1 MINTLFETQIM
12 KLLYPFKKAK
22 SLRLALLAFCFT
34 LTASLNATS
43 YIWNGSVSTQWGDA
57 ANWTPSGVPDIGD
70 DVTISNQTNNP
81 VFEEISGLNNFTLNS
96 GTLNLSAFTIVLYG
110 TATFNGGTISNGNI
124 SFVSGSN
131 ANFNGTAIS
140 CGVSGTLSDVYFNGS
155 IFDNAV
161 SLTRSGAND
170 AVCDGGNTFK
180 STFSLTNSGTGAIT
194 FSNVSADTYQSLA
207 TFTSTNTG
215 LILPAYTASG
225 TQFQGGLQ
233 FNSSGTSLGIR
244 LGQNG
249 GTSTLNSGQ
258 TLSIGGSGFSAG
270 DLRLKNFTQ
279 VGPTAQ
285 SLTLTGTASMYIES
299 GCTFNAD
306 VTFSSPQVYLNGA
319 TFGGLT
325 SISKT
330 SSGNN
335 QSLGGNTFN
344 GATTIISAG
353 SGDFILGVSNPDSFN
368 STSVFTNTG
377 SGTLFVAHVASGTTF
392 ADNIQVNSTGSSKGV
407 RFGQTGG
414 SSNLAGG
421 KTITIGGS
429 GFTSGSLRLR
439 NFTQTGSTAQN
450 FNITSGTA
458 ALYLESGSI
467 FNGAVNFT
475 FPQLFLSGSTFASA
489 ATLVKG
495 GATDNT
501 GAGGNTFSTTT
512 SITNSG
518 SGRLILGSTNQ
529 DTFEGNLTVTSSGSS
544 AVQFAQT
551 SSGNVFNGNIIINST
566 GSSQGV
572 KFGQNGGTSVLAD
585 TKTIT
590 IGVLGFSNGDLA
602 FKGLTQT
609 GTTSQSITELSGSA
623 SLLLE
628 AGTTFNGDVTFE
640 SPRLFLNGVTFNSIA
655 SLTKNS
661 SLSDVSEGGNTFNAN
676 VEIFN
681 TADGELLL
689 GNSNPDVFNGNLIL
703 ENSGSDVLNLA
714 YGSTGN
720 LFNGNITLNSTGSA
734 AGIRFGQ
741 NSGTSTLANGKTISI
756 GASGFTSGDL
766 RFAYFVQSGSTSQT
780 LTSFGTNVELYL
792 LEGSEFNGSTAFTC
806 PNIYLDGTTFNNS
819 TTIVKT
825 GSGFNLSNGGNTFGG
840 VTSIS
845 NTGTGSFIL
854 AGSVADTYNDNVSFL
869 QQNAYTLYPAY
880 NVNSSFKKNIST
892 IGSNTAIVFGSNGG
906 RVTLNGT
913 TAQSINGDAAKMPD
927 FVNLTLNNS
936 ANDVSLNVP
945 IMVSNNLTLSNGNLI
960 SNLINLVKVM
970 DNATV
975 TGVSSS
981 SYVDGP
987 VRKEGNDAFTFP
999 IGKSG
1004 YYRPIGISAPSNTA
1018 DHFTAEFNLA
1028 DSDGTYAHSSK
1039 DASLDHLSHCEY
1051 WILNRTAG
1059 SSSVSVTMTWNGTSC
1074 GVSALSD
1081 LRVAR
1086 WDGSMWKDHGNG
1098 GTTGN
1103 TSVGSIAS
1111 GSSISSFSPFTLG
1124 SITTENPLPIELIS
1138 FSATPSNDHVN
1149 ISWTTASEINNDYF
1163 TVESSND
1170 AVNFKEVSRIS
1181 GAGNSNSMLTYNTV
1195 DTNPYSGVSYYRL
1208 KQVDYDGNFVYS
1220 DMEVVNMNVLSEAD
1234 MVVSPNP
1241 VIGLADIRLDS
1252 DYFSNPIIEVRD
1264 VQGRI
1269 LLVKNNLSVINGKPL
1284 NIDLSEL
1291 PQGLYFIQANENG
1304 KSISKRIVKN

>member
-1 MINTLFETQIM
+1 M
-12 KLLYPFKKAK
+12 KLLYIFLKAK

-34 LTASLNATS
+34 LSASLNATS
-43 YIWNGSVSTQWGDA
+43 YVWNGSVSTQWGDA
-57 ANWTPSGVPDIGD
+57 ANWTPAGIPDIGD
-70 DVTISNQTNNP
+70 DVTINSQTNNP
-81 VFEEISGLNNFTLNS
+81 VFEEVSGLNNFTLNS
-96 GTLNLSAFTIVLYG
+96 GSLNLSAFTIVLYG
-110 TATFNGGTISNGNI
+110 TANFNGGTISNGNI
-124 SFVSGSN
+124 SFVSGSD

-140 CGVSGTLSDVYFNGS
+140 CGVSGALRDVYFNGS
-155 IFDNAV
+155 TFDNAV
-161 SLTRSGAND
+161 SLTRSSSND
-170 AVCDGGNTFK
+170 VICDGGNTFK
-180 STFSLTNSGTGAIT
+180 STFSLTNAGTGSIT
-194 FSNVSADTYQSLA
+194 FANIEADIFKSLA
-207 TFTSTNTG
+207 TFSVSNTG
-215 LILPAYTASG
+215 LILPAYSATG
-225 TQFQGGLQ
+225 TEFQGGIQ

-249 GTSTLNSGQ
+249 GTSTLSSGQ
-258 TLSIGGSGFSAG
+258 TFSIGGSGFSVG

-279 VGPTAQ
+279 TGTTTQ
-285 SLTLTGTASMYIES
+285 TLTLSGNAAMYIES

-306 VTFSSPQVYLNGA
+306 VSFSSPHVYINGA
-319 TFGGLT
+319 TFQGAT
-325 SISKT
+325 SITKT

-344 GATTIISAG
+344 GATTIISNG
-353 SGDFILGVSNPDSFN
+353 SGDFILGVSNADSFN

-392 ADNIQVNSTGSSKGV
+392 ADDIQVNSTGSSKGV

-414 SSNLAGG
+414 SSTLASG
-421 KTITIGGS
+421 KTITVGGS
-429 GFTSGSLRLR
+429 GFTAGSLRLR
-439 NFTQTGSTAQN
+439 NFTQTGSTAQS

-458 ALYLESGSI
+458 SLYLETGTT

-475 FPQLFLSGSTFASA
+475 FPQLYLSGSTFASS

-501 GAGGNTFSTTT
+501 GSGGNTFSSTTT
-512 SITNSG
+512 IANSG
-518 SGRLILGSTNQ
+518 SGRLILGSTNP

-544 AVQFAQT
+544 VIQLAQT

-572 KFGQNGGTSVLAD
+572 KFGQNGGSSVLAD
-585 TKTIT
+585 SKTLT
-590 IGVLGFSNGDLA
+590 IGGLGFSNGDLA

-609 GTTSQSITELSGSA
+609 GTTSQSITELTGSA

-628 AGTTFNGDVTFE
+628 AGTVFNGDVTFE
-640 SPRLFLNGVTFNSIA
+640 SPRLFLNGATFNSIA
-655 SLTKNS
+655 SFTKNS
-661 SLSDVSEGGNTFNAN
+661 SLSDASDGGNTFNAN

-681 TADGELLL
+681 TADGEMIL
-689 GNSNPDVFNGNLIL
+689 GNSNPDIFNGNLTL
-703 ENSGSDVLNLA
+703 ENSGSDAINLA

-720 LFNGNITLNSTGSA
+720 EFNGNIVMNSTGTS

-741 NSGTSTLANGKTISI
+741 NAGTSSLASGKTISI
-756 GASGFTSGDL
+756 GGSGFTSGDL
-766 RFAYFVQSGSTSQT
+766 RLAYFVQNGSTSQT
-780 LTSFGTNVELYL
+780 LTSFGANVELYL
-792 LEGSEFNGSTAFTC
+792 SEGTEFNGSSAFTC

-825 GSGFNLSNGGNTFGG
+825 GSGFNLSNGGNIFGG
-840 VTSIS
+840 TTSIS

-854 AGSVADTYNDNVSFL
+854 AGTVADTYNENVTFL
-869 QQNAYTLYPAY
+869 QTNAYTLYPAY
-880 NVNSSFKKNIST
+880 NVNSNFKKNIST
-892 IGSNTAIVFGSNGG
+892 VGSNTAVVFGSNGG
-906 RVTLNGT
+906 RVTMNGT
-913 TAQSINGDAAKMPD
+913 AAQFINGDAAKMPD
-927 FVNLTLNNS
+927 FFNLTLNKASNH
-936 ANDVSLNVP
+936 VTLNVP
-945 IMVSNNLTLSNGNLI
+945 ILVTNNLTFSSGNLI
-960 SNLINLVKVM
+960 SNSINLVKLL
-970 DNATV
+970 DNSTV
-975 TGVSSS
+975 TGVSNSS
-981 SYVDGP
+981 HVDGT

-1004 YYRPIGISAPSNTA
+1004 YYRPIGISAPSSTS
-1018 DHFTAEFNLA
+1018 DHFTAEFNFA
-1028 DSDGTYAHSSK
+1028 DSDGAYAHSSK
-1039 DASLDHLSHCEY
+1039 DASLDHLSRCEF

-1111 GSSISSFSPFTLG
+1111 GSTISSFSPFSLG
-1124 SITTENPLPIELIS
+1124 SITTENPLPIELVS
-1138 FSATPSNDHVN
+1138 FAATPLNNQVN
-1149 ISWTTASEINNDYF
+1149 LNWTTASETNNDYF

-1170 AVNFKEVSRIS
+1170 AVNFKEVSRMS
-1181 GAGNSNSMLTYNTV
+1181 GAGNSNSMLTYSTV

-1208 KQVDYDGNFVYS
+1208 KQVDYDGKFVYS
-1220 DMEVVNMNVLSEAD
+1220 NIEVVNLNSISEMN

-1241 VIGLADIRLDS
+1241 VIGLVDIRLDS
-1252 DYFSNPIIEVRD
+1252 DYFANPTIEVRD
-1264 VQGRI
+1264 LQGRI
-1269 LLVKNNLSVINGKPL
+1269 LLVKNNLSVSEGKSV
-1284 NIDLSEL
+1284 NVDLSEL
-1291 PQGLYFIQANENG
+1291 PQGLYFIQASENG

>member
-1 MINTLFETQIM
+1 M
-12 KLLYPFKKAK
+12 KLLYSLLKVK
-22 SLRLALLAFCFT
+22 SRSLASLTLFFL
-34 LTASLNATS
+34 LTATLNATS
-43 YIWNGSVSTQWGDA
+43 YVWNGSVSTQWGDA
-57 ANWTPSGVPDIGD
+57 ANWTPAGVPDIGD

-124 SFVSGSN
+124 AFVSGSN

-140 CGVSGTLSDVYFNGS
+140 CGVTGTLSDVYFNGS
-155 IFDNAV
+155 TFDNAV
-161 SLTRSGAND
+161 SLTRSSTND
-170 AVCDGGNTFK
+170 VVCDGGNTFK

-194 FSNVSADTYQSLA
+194 FSNVSADIYQSLA
-207 TFTSTNTG
+207 TFSSTNTG
-215 LILPAYTASG
+215 LILLAYTASG

-258 TLSIGGSGFSAG
+258 TLSIGGSGFAVG
-270 DLRLKNFTQ
+270 DLRLKNLTQ
-279 VGPTAQ
+279 AGSTAQ
-285 SLTLTGTASMYIES
+285 SLTLSGTASLYIES
-299 GCTFNAD
+299 GCTFNAG
-306 VTFSSPQVYLNGA
+306 VTFSSPHVYLNGA
-319 TFGGLT
+319 TFEGTT

-330 SSGNN
+330 SNGNN
-335 QSLGGNTFN
+335 QSSGGNTFN
-344 GATTIISAG
+344 GATTIRSTG

-368 STSVFTNTG
+368 STSIFTNSG
-377 SGTLFVAHVASGTTF
+377 SGTLFVAHVASGTSF
-392 ADNIQVNSTGSSKGV
+392 ANNIQVNSTGSSKGI

-414 SSNLAGG
+414 TASLANGR
-421 KTITIGGS
+421 TITVGGT
-429 GFTSGSLRLR
+429 GFTAGSLRLR
-439 NFTQTGSTAQN
+439 NFTQTGSTAQSL
-450 FNITSGTA
+450 NITSGTA
-458 ALYLESGSI
+458 ALYLETGTT

-475 FPQLFLSGSTFASA
+475 FPQLFLSGTTFANTASL
-489 ATLVKG
+489 TKG
-495 GATDNT
+495 GATDNSGT
-501 GAGGNTFSTTT
+501 GGNTFSSTT
-512 SITNSG
+512 SISNSG
-518 SGRLILGSTNQ
+518 SGRLTLGTNNP
-529 DTFEGNLTVTSSGSS
+529 DTFEDDLTLTSSGSS
-544 AVQFAQT
+544 AIQLAHT
-551 SSGNVFNGNIIINST
+551 AAGNVFNGNIIINST
-566 GSSQGV
+566 GSSSGV

-590 IGVLGFSNGDLA
+590 IGGSGFSNGDLA
-602 FKGLTQT
+602 LKGLTQT
-609 GTTSQSITELSGSA
+609 GATSQSITELSGSS

-628 AGTTFNGDVTFE
+628 TGTVFNGDVTFS
-640 SPRLFLNGVTFNSIA
+640 SPRLFLNGATFNSIA
-655 SLTKNS
+655 SFSKNS
-661 SLSDVSEGGNTFNAN
+661 SQADVSEGGNTFNAN

-681 TADGELLL
+681 TADGEMLL

-703 ENSGSDVLNLA
+703 ENSGSDVINLA

-720 LFNGNITLNSTGSA
+720 LFNGNIVLNSTGSA

-741 NSGTSTLANGKTISI
+741 NAGTSILATGKTLSI

-766 RFAYFVQSGSTSQT
+766 RLAYFVQNGSTSQS
-780 LTSFGTNVELYL
+780 LTTFGTDVELYL
-792 LEGSEFNGSTAFTC
+792 SEGSEFNGSTAFTC
-806 PNIYLDGTTFNNS
+806 PNVYLDGTTFNNS

-825 GSGFNLSNGGNTFGG
+825 GSGFNLSNGGNIFGG

-854 AGSVADTYNDNVSFL
+854 AGSVADTYNENVTFL
-869 QQNAYTLYPAY
+869 QTNAYTLYPAY
-880 NVNSSFKKNIST
+880 NVNSNFKKNIST
-892 IGSNTAIVFGSNGG
+892 IGSNTAVVFGSNGG
-906 RVTLNGT
+906 RVTFNGT

-936 ANDVSLNVP
+936 ANNVSLNVP
-945 IMVSNNLTLSNGNLI
+945 ILVSNNLTLSNGNLI
-960 SNLINLVKVM
+960 SNLINLVKLM

-975 TGVSSS
+975 TGVSNS

-1004 YYRPIGISAPSNTA
+1004 YYRPIGISAPSNTG

-1028 DSDGTYAHSSK
+1028 DSDGIYSHSSK
-1039 DASLDHLSHCEY
+1039 DVSLDHLSRCEF

-1081 LRVAR
+1081 LRVVR
-1086 WDGSMWKDHGNG
+1086 WDGSTWKDHGNG

-1103 TSVGSIAS
+1103 TSVGSIVS
-1111 GSSISSFSPFTLG
+1111 GSTISSFSPFTLG
-1124 SITTENPLPIELIS
+1124 SITTENPLPIQLIN
-1138 FSATPSNDHVN
+1138 FSATPSNNYVHLN
-1149 ISWTTASEINNDYF
+1149 WTTASETNNDYF
-1163 TVESSND
+1163 TIESSND
-1170 AVNFKEVSRIS
+1170 AVNFKEVSRLS
-1181 GAGNSNSMLTYNTV
+1181 GAGNSNSILTYSSV

-1220 DMEVVNMNVLSEAD
+1220 DLEVVNMNVLSEVD

-1241 VIGLADIRLDS
+1241 VIGSLDIRLDS
-1252 DYFSNPIIEVRD
+1252 DNFANPTIEVRD

-1269 LLVKNNLSVINGKPL
+1269 LLTKKNLSMSIGKPL
-1284 NIDLSEL
+1284 NVDLSEL
-1291 PQGLYFIQANENG
+1291 PQGLYFIQASENG